1 MIAGSSLRAK
11 LCLAAGPLSYP
22 YGFGSVW
29 WELSAVWLQAR
40 CRTGTGSLQYGCGLC
55 CLAVGSVPYGYG
67 LGVFCLRPWR
77 CMVAGSVLYGYW
89 LHGVCPRVVM
99 QSDGC
104 GFVGCAPS
112 DVRLRLRFCSMLAE
126 LSLHGREV
134 SKVRLQKQ
142 IQIWKW
148 AFWYL
153 CARDQYLCLRIK
165 YKHLCHPEICM

>member
-1 MIAGSSLRAK
+1 MVGAQR
-11 LCLAAGPLSYP
+11 CLAAGSVSHR
-22 YGFGSVW
+22 YG
-29 WELSAVWLQAR
+29 LAAVWVRAVL
-40 CRTGTGSLQYGCGLC
+40 LGCGL
-55 CLAVGSVPYGYG
+55 GSDGYG
-67 LGVFCLRPWR
+67 LGLFCLRPWR

-104 GFVGCAPS
+104 GFVGCGPS
-112 DVRLRLRFCSMLAE
+112 DVRLRLRFCMLAG
-126 LSLHGREV
+126 LLVYGREV

-153 CARDQYLCLRIK
+153 CAREECRLLADTASRNPFFALFV
-165 YKHLCHPEICM
+165 E